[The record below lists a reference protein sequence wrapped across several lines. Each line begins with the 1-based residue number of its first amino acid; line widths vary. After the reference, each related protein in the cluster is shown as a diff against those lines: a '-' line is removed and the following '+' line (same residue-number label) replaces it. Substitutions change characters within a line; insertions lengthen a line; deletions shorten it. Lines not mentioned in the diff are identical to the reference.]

1 MSAPDGSAAE
11 RRPGGVLGRVV
22 GTSRG
27 LVFVSA
33 VLVTLMMVHI
43 SADVAGKYF
52 FNAPIHGTLEIVA
65 LYYMVAVVYLPLAW
79 GSHDGD
85 QIKVELFTRRLP
97 AGYLRRHDGVVD
109 LVFAAFL
116 ALITWQGVVDALAKM
131 AMNESRETA
140 IDLLIVWPSRW
151 LVPIGF
157 AITTAYHLLRG
168 VMRLAGR
175 V

>member
-1 MSAPDGSAAE
+1 MSEPGHGSEVPRA
-11 RRPGGVLGRVV
+11 GGALGAIV

-27 LVFVSA
+27 LVIVSA

-97 AGYLRRHDGVVD
+97 ARYLVRHDAIVD
-109 LVFAAFL
+109 LFFAVFL
-116 ALITWQGVVDALAKM
+116 GLITWQGIVDALAKM
-131 AMNESRETA
+131 AINESRETA
-140 IDLLIVWPSRW
+140 LDLLIVWPSRW
-151 LVPIGF
+151 MVPIGF
-157 AITTAYHLLRG
+157 GIATAYHALRG

-175 V
+175 A